1 MSVVGFHCSAG
12 GSPASPPPFTTRL
25 SPLHV
30 LGSSVE
36 HELCVCA
43 RVCVCAVEVGA
54 PLAQR
59 PHLDRRSD
67 PGSEARAAPWA
78 GRPQGRRGGQT
89 EPRAPPSGALA
100 FNPSPPLGAARPTIF
115 RRQHPLSGSS
125 CMQWRRRRPL
135 TLVWGGAWAA
145 GPAEAGTPRPG
156 EPSAHHGHA
165 SVLRAFAHGPTRSAG
180 TPARALGFWFSKGL
194 TTRVRTHTHV
204 HTRAQ
209 PCTRTDLREQLPV
222 SVTASPKHETSAQR
236 TRAFGQ
242 RLSRDWKPFPRTACV
257 RAPGMRPR
265 RPSTLHAVKA
275 PARPRKHTHRRND
288 AGRLGEEEERR
299 HIGSE
304 SSSCLK
310 CNHYRFCAKAVCSVL
325 LQILANSYNKEGTAP
340 DASIDPRL
348 AIIIAAS

>member
-43 RVCVCAVEVGA
+43 RVCACAVEVGA
-54 PLAQR
+54 PPAQR

-78 GRPQGRRGGQT
+78 GRPQGRRGGRT

-100 FNPSPPLGAARPTIF
+100 FNPSPPLGAARPAIF
-115 RRQHPLSGSS
+115 RRQRRLSGSS

-135 TLVWGGAWAA
+135 TLVWGGARAA
-145 GPAEAGTPRPG
+145 WPAEAGTPPPG
-156 EPSAHHGHA
+156 EPSVRHGRA
-165 SVLRAFAHGPTRSAG
+165 SVLPAFART
-180 TPARALGFWFSKGL
+180 LGFWFSKGL
-194 TTRVRTHTHV
+194 TTRVRTHTRV

-209 PCTRTDLREQLPV
+209 PCTRTDLREQVPM
-222 SVTASPKHETSAQR
+222 SVTASPEHETSAQR

-257 RAPGMRPR
+257 RAPGTRPR

-288 AGRLGEEEERR
+288 AGRLGEEKK
-299 HIGSE
+299 G
-304 SSSCLK
+304 
-310 CNHYRFCAKAVCSVL
+310 
-325 LQILANSYNKEGTAP
+325 GTLEARVP
-340 DASIDPRL
+340 PA
-348 AIIIAAS
+348 